1 MTTRDVTAVVVGGG
15 HSGLAMS
22 RCLTERSID
31 HVVLERGSVANSWK
45 TERWDSLT
53 LLTPN
58 WQTRLPGFAYEGDDP
73 DGFMSGPEVASLIE
87 TYAAAIDAPVRA
99 ERHRDVRARRTTMA
113 TWWRATRGR
122 GTPAR

>member
-1 MTTRDVTAVVVGGG
+1 
-15 HSGLAMS
+15 MS

-31 HVVLERGSVANSWK
+31 HVVLERGAVANSWK
-45 TERWDSLT
+45 TERWDSLA

-73 DGFMSGPEVASLIE
+73 DGFMSGLEVASLIE

-99 ERHRDVRARRTTMA
+99 NA
-113 TWWRATRGR
+113 
-122 GTPAR
+122 P

>member
-1 MTTRDVTAVVVGGG
+1 MTTRDVTTVVVGGG

-58 WQTRLPGFAYEGDDP
+58 WQTRLPGFAYHGDDP
-73 DGFMSGPEVASLIE
+73 DGFMSGADVASLIE
-87 TYAAAIDAPVRA
+87 TYAGAIDAPVRA
-99 ERHRDVRARRTTMA
+99 NVTVTSVRPTAIG